1 VAFHCSNVQTDTF
14 SHGIGETDSLE
25 YSLTSDATA
34 PSDAISGSVDTGAR
48 TKLCPSC
55 HTHAV
60 TRHKSGAPTSARKKL
75 VLVQRKDCV
84 GKGAVRLEWNIPFSQ
99 DPASRPSLSIN
110 FEDIAHIPPFS
121 IQYRTSTLRTR
132 HDRAA
137 RQISVASPPPPHRGF
152 TAPFPLLE
160 VTASPLGHSQVEM
173 GLFSSRR
180 SSPSLSAPFYNAF
193 RHRRFFPAAS
203 SSFFVVAFLFLG
215 LNGANAFTGG
225 SRPPRVQVSGNW
237 ATRTPVQ
244 RGKGACRMQR
254 QVRKREIILRRI
266 REGLTGPF

>member
-1 VAFHCSNVQTDTF
+1 MAFHCSNVQTDTF

-137 RQISVASPPPPHRGF
+137 RQILVASPSPLTVVLPPLF
-152 TAPFPLLE
+152 LSLKSQLALW
-160 VTASPLGHSQVEM
+160 VTARSRWVCFLLGGHRLHFLLPSTTHSVIDVSS
-173 GLFSSRR
+173 LLLHHRFSS
-180 SSPSLSAPFYNAF
+180 
-193 RHRRFFPAAS
+193 
-203 SSFFVVAFLFLG
+203 
-215 LNGANAFTGG
+215 
-225 SRPPRVQVSGNW
+225 
-237 ATRTPVQ
+237 
-244 RGKGACRMQR
+244 
-254 QVRKREIILRRI
+254 
-266 REGLTGPF
+266 